1 MKKSILTLC
10 SLALIAVSCKKEDTP
25 ETILKGGMGNYLLET
40 SLTNDGMSG
49 SSYLQLFGSLSGT
62 IDNSL
67 AEQVEFGSSV
77 QVEGNNI
84 YLFDTIKSTGGVI
97 LYTYDPSTKRF
108 TKKAHLST
116 PANSMVGNLT
126 IVSPTKAYLPLYGIG
141 VVWIINPQTLEKK
154 GEISLTK
161 YAHGDTSPDPAM
173 GILHNGKYYL
183 SLTQINPGGGWQ
195 PYADY
200 LQCDVAIINPQT
212 DVVEKVISETTSGLT
227 FPTRP
232 MAQCRGMMFVTET
245 KDLYIATVGY
255 FGFNPANKKSGFIC
269 IPNANTVSETEF
281 DTAKTWDISTTT
293 IEGTTYKPAC
303 VLNAQ
308 YMGSGK
314 VAAYVGI
321 SELYTANP
329 YTAKS
334 SMAVIIDLNAKTI
347 KQIEGIPLTDGYSVF
362 ISKYKDKAV
371 FAAFGTDKRG
381 LFLYDPATGTIEQ
394 ILTTVGNPAFFHEF

>member
-108 TKKAHLST
+108 TKKANLST

-161 YAHGDTSPDPAM
+161 YAHTDTSPDPAM

-212 DVVEKVISETTSGLT
+212 DVVEKVVSETTSGLT

-232 MAQCRGMMFVTET
+232 MAQCRGMMFATER

-334 SMAVIIDLNAKTI
+334 AMAVIIDLNAKTI

-371 FAAFGTDKRG
+371 FAAFGTNKRG
-381 LFLYDPATGTIEQ
+381 LFTYDPVTGTTEQ
-394 ILTTVGNPAFFHEF
+394 ILTTVGNPAFFHAW